1 MAVTKNTVSRKA
13 ETLLTFVYEGTNRR
27 GEKVKG
33 EMPGKNMA
41 LAKAQLRKQGI
52 SVTTIKRK
60 SVDVMAFLNRRKVK
74 ALDIAIFV
82 RQLATMMKAGV
93 PLVQGFEIVAE
104 GLDNPAMR
112 EVVLGIKA
120 EVEGGNTFAGALRR
134 YPQHFDDL
142 FVSLVASGE
151 QSGALETMLDRVATY
166 KEKSELLKQKIKKA
180 LKYPIAVVV
189 VAIIVTIILMVK
201 VVPVFQD
208 LFSSFGAELPA
219 FTQMVVNMS
228 KWMQAYWWLLILAI
242 VFTIGGLIEFKKRSP
257 AFRDFL
263 DRLALRAPVFG
274 DLVYK
279 AIIARYSRTLA
290 TTFAA
295 GVPLIDALE
304 STAGATNNVV
314 YRDAVMRIRDDVST
328 GQQLQFAMRSTSRF
342 PSMAIQMVAIGE
354 ESGALD
360 SMLEKVAT
368 HYENE
373 VDNAVDGLTSMM
385 EPLIMAVLGVLV
397 GGLVIAM
404 YLPIFQMGSVI

>member
-1 MAVTKNTVSRKA
+1 MAVKKAQMMPTFIYDGVDRKGA
-13 ETLLTFVYEGTNRR
+13 KL
-27 GEKVKG
+27 KG
-33 EMPGKNMA
+33 EIPARNMA
-41 LAKAQLRKQGI
+41 LAKVTLRKQGI
-52 SVTTIKRK
+52 TIKSIREKKKNILEGLFKKKVTT
-60 SVDVMAFLNRRKVK
+60 
-74 ALDIAIFV
+74 LDITIFT

-93 PLVQGFEIVAE
+93 PLVQSFEIVAE

-112 EVVLGIKA
+112 EVVVGIKG
-120 EVEGGNTFAGALRR
+120 EVEGGNTFAGALKK
-134 YPQHFDDL
+134 YPQYFDKL
-142 FVSLVASGE
+142 FCSLVESGE
-151 QSGALETMLDRVATY
+151 QSGALETMLDRVAIY

-180 LKYPIAVVV
+180 MKYPITVVI
-189 VAIIVTIILMVK
+189 VALVVTIILMVK
-201 VVPVFQD
+201 VVPVFEE
-208 LFSSFGAELPA
+208 LFTSFGAELPA
-219 FTQMVVNMS
+219 FTRIVVNMS
-228 KWMQAYWWLLILAI
+228 EWMQKYWFILIIAI
-242 VFTIGGLIEFKKRSP
+242 AATIAGFLQAKKRSKP
-257 AFRDFL
+257 FRDLL
-263 DRLALRAPVFG
+263 DKLALKAPIFG

-314 YRDAVMRIRDDVST
+314 YEEAVMRIRDDVST
-328 GQQLQFAMRSTSRF
+328 GQQLQFAMRATNVF

-360 SMLEKVAT
+360 SMLDKVAT

-404 YLPIFQMGSVI
+404 YLPIFQMGSVV